1 MLAQLGGYRVGHDL
15 AAMNLGGLAPVNRG
29 VPTRIGAAVNGHP
42 EIAGADSL
50 LHNLFKFSDC
60 LLLLIHATRS
70 LDDDGVSAVSSLLLR
85 LQPFKTY
92 SSRSCVWIVSTRFAQ
107 RGCAVR
113 CFGLINA
120 DHPTLGIGTI
130 AIDNPCPGQSS
141 NSLIFS

>member
-15 AAMNLGGLAPVNRG
+15 VAMDLSRLAPVNRG
-29 VPTRIGAAVNGHP
+29 VPTRFRVAVNGHP

-50 LHNLFKFSDC
+50 LHDLFKLSDC
-60 LLLLIHATRS
+60 LLLIHATRS
-70 LDDDGVSAVSSLLLR
+70 LDDNGVSAVSSLLLH

-107 RGCAVR
+107 TGYAVR
-113 CFGLINA
+113 CFGLIKA
-120 DHPTLGIGTI
+120 DHPTSGIGTT
-130 AIDNPCPGQSS
+130 AIDNPRAGQSS